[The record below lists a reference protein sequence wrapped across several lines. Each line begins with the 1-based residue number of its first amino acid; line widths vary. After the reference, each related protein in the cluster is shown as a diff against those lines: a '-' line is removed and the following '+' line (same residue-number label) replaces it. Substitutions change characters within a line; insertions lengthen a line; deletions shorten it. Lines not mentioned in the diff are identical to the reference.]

1 MFKTSLLRSDT
12 QLNQLSYYEA
22 SVLRPPPL
30 APLQGDQVADV
41 LVVPLVAKGGRMSFG
56 PLPLGPAFVMGE

>member
-1 MFKTSLLRSDT
+1 MIAPGFEPSLTRGL
-12 QLNQLSYYEA
+12 EIMA
-22 SVLRPPPL
+22 
-30 APLQGDQVADV
+30 AQGEDPDV